1 MFFKKRIESLEN
13 TIAEQENTIAELKKT
28 IVELKR
34 KFERKFERRFEK
46 VEEKLNEMTITQSN
60 QKNDE
65 QITPAQILNEWLNGA
80 KEG

>member
-1 MFFKKRIESLEN
+1 MFFKRKIESLEK
-13 TIAEQENTIAELKKT
+13 TIAEL
-28 IVELKR
+28 EKR
-34 KFERKFERRFEK
+34 LEK
-46 VEEKLNEMTITQSN
+46 VEDKQNEMVITQSN

>member
-1 MFFKKRIESLEN
+1 MFFKKKIESLEK
-13 TIAEQENTIAELKKT
+13 TIAEL
-28 IVELKR
+28 EKR
-34 KFERKFERRFEK
+34 LEK
-46 VEEKLNEMTITQSN
+46 VEDKQNEMVITQSN